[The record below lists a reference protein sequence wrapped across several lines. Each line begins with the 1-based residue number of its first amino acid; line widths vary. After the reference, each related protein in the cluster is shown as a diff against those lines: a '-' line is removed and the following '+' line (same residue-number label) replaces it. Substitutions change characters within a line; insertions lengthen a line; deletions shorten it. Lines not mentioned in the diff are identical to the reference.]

1 VNISLWSR
9 TFPLQLALAMALL
22 LMTGNALRAEPLADY
37 AMRVS
42 RAITLVEE
50 MRTAYEDESGQVRPE
65 QVYAGNL
72 ALVRQLLPAKETVN
86 LNGRT
91 VPVDNSWLYIDL
103 NDFEKSTNTNDRHDA
118 LARIAETLKSIQERL
133 SELQSAAGQNGDKD
147 ADKGKLAE
155 ILRRPEYVRNPPQ
168 GSALERLVDQFLR
181 WLSRLIPH
189 PKPIQPGSSRLVSTL
204 AQIAVVA
211 VCVGAIALLIWR
223 YGPRLM
229 RGRRKKK
236 KKGEARIVLGEKL
249 EPDQSAADLLAQAE
263 KLAREGN
270 LRAAI
275 RKAYIALLCEL
286 GDRKII
292 SLAQHKTNRDYLNA
306 VRNKGSLYTSM
317 RKLTNSFE
325 LHWYGFV
332 PVGEADWNE
341 FRTGYRKIV
350 RSD

>member
-1 VNISLWSR
+1 VLSS
-9 TFPLQLALAMALL
+9 QLL
-22 LMTGNALRAEPLADY
+22 LSLAVLLIWAHGLRAEPLADY

-42 RAITLVEE
+42 RVVTLVEE
-50 MRTAYEDESGQVRPE
+50 MRTAYEDESGHVRPE

-86 LNGRT
+86 LNGQRIA
-91 VPVDNSWLYIDL
+91 VDNTWLDSEL
-103 NDFEKSTNTNDRHDA
+103 NDFEKSTKTNERRQA
-118 LARIAETLKSIQERL
+118 LARIAERLKAIHERV
-133 SELQSAAGQNGDKD
+133 SELQSAGGQPGDKD
-147 ADKGKLAE
+147 ADKGRLAE
-155 ILRRPEYVRNPPQ
+155 ILRRPEYVRTPPQ
-168 GSALERLVDQFLR
+168 DSALERLLERFLR
-181 WLSRLIPH
+181 WLSGLIPH
-189 PKPIQPGSSRLVSTL
+189 PKPIQPGNSRLISTL
-204 AQIAVVA
+204 AQIVVVA
-211 VCVGAIALLIWR
+211 VCVGAIAVLVWR
-223 YGPRLM
+223 YRPRLI
-229 RGRRKKK
+229 RGGRRKKK
-236 KKGEARIVLGEKL
+236 KAEARIVLGEML
-249 EPDQSAADLLAQAE
+249 EPDQTAADLLAQAE
-263 KLAREGN
+263 KLARDGN

-317 RKLTNSFE
+317 RQLTNSFE